1 MENIGIQEYLKKK
14 TAEQQGSILL
24 SNVKVKKYI
33 EGRIEEIKSSKIM
46 DQVEVMERLTAIAR
60 GKLKTGVVTPRKL
73 IIYV

>member
-1 MENIGIQEYLKKK
+1 M
-14 TAEQQGSILL
+14 L

-46 DQVEVMERLTAIAR
+46 GQVEVMERLTAIAR